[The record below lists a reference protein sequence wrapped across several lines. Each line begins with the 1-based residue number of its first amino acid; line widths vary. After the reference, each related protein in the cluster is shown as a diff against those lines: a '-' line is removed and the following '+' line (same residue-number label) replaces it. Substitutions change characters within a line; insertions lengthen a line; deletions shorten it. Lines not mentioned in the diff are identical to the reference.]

1 MWNVE
6 NVYYP
11 PAIRET
17 TPSNSEAKVAFE
29 EAEAAGLEAALAIT
43 VFDEPARESELS
55 GAAKTNKGL
64 NPEAPQK
71 TVEPTADT

>member
-11 PAIRET
+11 SAIRET
-17 TPSNSEAKVAFE
+17 TPSSSEAKDAFE
-29 EAEAAGLEAALAIT
+29 EAEAVGLEPALAIT

-55 GAAKTNKGL
+55 GAAKKNEGL
-64 NPEAPQK
+64 NPKAPQK
-71 TVEPTADT
+71 TVEPTTDA

>member
-1 MWNVE
+1 ME

-17 TPSNSEAKVAFE
+17 TPSNSEAKDAFE
-29 EAEAAGLEAALAIT
+29 EAEATGLEAVLAIT

-55 GAAKTNKGL
+55 GAAKTNEGL

-71 TVEPTADT
+71 TVEPTADA

>member
-17 TPSNSEAKVAFE
+17 TPSNSEAKDAFE

-55 GAAKTNKGL
+55 GAAKTNEGL

-71 TVEPTADT
+71 TVEPTADA

>member
-17 TPSNSEAKVAFE
+17 TPSNSEAKDAFE
-29 EAEAAGLEAALAIT
+29 EAEAAGLEAVLAIT
-43 VFDEPARESELS
+43 IFDKPARESELS
-55 GAAKTNKGL
+55 RAAKTNEGL
-64 NPEAPQK
+64 NPKAPQK
-71 TVEPTADT
+71 TVEPTADA